1 MFSKALIATLIIASA
16 ALAQLSPV
24 NARPAEQRFQHQ
36 QQQSDETNWMDR
48 ASKNYDGG
56 GY

>member
-1 MFSKALIATLIIASA
+1 MRKTLKTIIATLLLGSAS
-16 ALAQLSPV
+16 LAFVPQV
-24 NARPAEQRFQHQ
+24 NAAPTAQPTHPGQ
-36 QQQSDETNWMDR
+36 QELNWMER

>member
-1 MFSKALIATLIIASA
+1 MHKTLKTIIATLLLGSAS
-16 ALAQLSPV
+16 LAFASHV
-24 NARPAEQRFQHQ
+24 NAAPASQ
-36 QQQSDETNWMDR
+36 QTPSAQQELNWMDR